1 VPAVFLRTLGEQRFE
16 SPWLSWIGPWQFETF
31 VGQLESRRV
40 VPEAKLTGMRVSLR
54 PLEGLELGLSR
65 LMQWGG
71 DGRRESL
78 RTFWRSLTSQGENDG
93 DNSGNQLGG
102 FDGRYRLA
110 SLGWPSALY
119 FQLIG
124 EDEAGF
130 MPSKFMAQFGLESV
144 VWQNGQGS
152 YLGLFTEF
160 TDTTAGALG
169 AEHPDVAYEHSVYQT
184 GLRHRGRALAAMY
197 DNDSKVLSL
206 GASWQQTDG
215 VLSQLVL
222 NRMDLNHDGVR
233 RGNTVSPGRQEL
245 YQLDLLHQRIVF
257 DGRLKLGL
265 NLRNRDFDSPQ
276 GDIDRLSVYLA
287 WDYRY

>member
-1 VPAVFLRTLGEQRFE
+1 
-16 SPWLSWIGPWQFETF
+16 
-31 VGQLESRRV
+31 
-40 VPEAKLTGMRVSLR
+40 
-54 PLEGLELGLSR
+54 
-65 LMQWGG
+65 
-71 DGRRESL
+71 
-78 RTFWRSLTSQGENDG
+78 
-93 DNSGNQLGG
+93 
-102 FDGRYRLA
+102 
-110 SLGWPSALY
+110 
-119 FQLIG
+119 
-124 EDEAGF
+124 
-130 MPSKFMAQFGLESV
+130 
-144 VWQNGQGS
+144 
-152 YLGLFTEF
+152 
-160 TDTTAGALG
+160 
-169 AEHPDVAYEHSVYQT
+169 
-184 GLRHRGRALAAMY
+184 MY